1 MFSLFSVLDFELVW
15 EATFFGSK
23 ISCMHVRRHYKRH
36 KFFFHASFQSFYS
49 TFSFAIS
56 QPKSTHPHPLG
67 KKREGTSPERFFSR
81 ASCRK
86 DWSTPPSTPLL
97 SPTSR
102 LVIIRY
108 HLYVVKLHVFYS
120 FPGNPCPN
128 GWTRFNNYCY
138 LVSTTST
145 YSWSQAQAH
154 CRSLSAD
161 LVKINSAEENEFVLS
176 LVRKLAPSLK
186 QIWIGLKWNTNGFYW
201 IDLSVPVYKSWAP
214 QHPNGNANEPC
225 VQMWINNG
233 QHLPKYASGYWNDID
248 CHYRSDFPN
257 GIVCKKL
264 P

>member
-1 MFSLFSVLDFELVW
+1 MRFFNRFILHFRLQFHSLRVPTPTPSEKN
-15 EATFFGSK
+15 GR
-23 ISCMHVRRHYKRH
+23 VRRPSI
-36 KFFFHASFQSFYS
+36 FF
-49 TFSFAIS
+49 
-56 QPKSTHPHPLG
+56 KS
-67 KKREGTSPERFFSR
+67 
-81 ASCRK
+81 
-86 DWSTPPSTPLL
+86 LL
-97 SPTSR
+97 QER
-102 LVIIRY
+102 LVNPPFHPPPLSDVSPRY
-108 HLYVVKLHVFYS
+108 HLYVVKLHVFDS

-145 YSWSQAQAH
+145 YSWSQAQAY

-186 QIWIGLKWNTNGFYW
+186 QIWIGLKWNKNGFYW

>member
-1 MFSLFSVLDFELVW
+1 M
-15 EATFFGSK
+15 
-23 ISCMHVRRHYKRH
+23 
-36 KFFFHASFQSFYS
+36 
-49 TFSFAIS
+49 
-56 QPKSTHPHPLG
+56 
-67 KKREGTSPERFFSR
+67 
-81 ASCRK
+81 K

-97 SPTSR
+97 SPMSR

-108 HLYVVKLHVFYS
+108 HLYVVKLHVFDS

-128 GWTRFNNYCY
+128 SWTRFNNYCY

-161 LVKINSAEENEFVLS
+161 LVKINSVEENEFVLS

-186 QIWIGLKWNTNGFYW
+186 QIWIGLKWNTNAFYW
-201 IDLSVPVYKSWAP
+201 TDLSVPVYKNWAP

-257 GIVCKKL
+257 GIVCKNCLKWQFIPL
-264 P
+264 TKS

>member
-1 MFSLFSVLDFELVW
+1 MKALAVLLFLFVALCFTASASALPS
-15 EATFFGSK
+15 GSK
-23 ISCMHVRRHYKRH
+23 RHPRGVLENIENA
-36 KFFFHASFQSFYS
+36 F
-49 TFSFAIS
+49 
-56 QPKSTHPHPLG
+56 
-67 KKREGTSPERFFSR
+67 
-81 ASCRK
+81 
-86 DWSTPPSTPLL
+86 
-97 SPTSR
+97 
-102 LVIIRY
+102 
-108 HLYVVKLHVFYS
+108 
-120 FPGNPCPN
+120 GNPCPS
-128 GWTRFNNYCY
+128 GWTRFNYYCY
-138 LVSTTST
+138 LVSTST
-145 YSWSQAQAH
+145 KSWSQAQVQ

-161 LVKINSAEENEFVLS
+161 LVKINSAEEKEFVLS

-201 IDLSVPVYKSWAP
+201 TDLSVPVYKSWAP

>member
-1 MFSLFSVLDFELVW
+1 M
-15 EATFFGSK
+15 
-23 ISCMHVRRHYKRH
+23 
-36 KFFFHASFQSFYS
+36 
-49 TFSFAIS
+49 
-56 QPKSTHPHPLG
+56 
-67 KKREGTSPERFFSR
+67 
-81 ASCRK
+81 
-86 DWSTPPSTPLL
+86 
-97 SPTSR
+97 
-102 LVIIRY
+102 
-108 HLYVVKLHVFYS
+108 
-120 FPGNPCPN
+120 
-128 GWTRFNNYCY
+128 
-138 LVSTTST
+138 STTST
-145 YSWSQAQAH
+145 YSWSQAQAY

-257 GIVCKKL
+257 GIVWLTGWLADWLTGWLAAWLIYLLTDLTWLVDFSTKMIWWRQDCITYRHWSTEWRAQLTHWLNDWLNDCLIEKSSD
-264 P
+264 

>member
-1 MFSLFSVLDFELVW
+1 MKVLAALLFLSVALCFTTSASALPRS
-15 EATFFGSK
+15 SK
-23 ISCMHVRRHYKRH
+23 RDPRGILENIENA
-36 KFFFHASFQSFYS
+36 F
-49 TFSFAIS
+49 
-56 QPKSTHPHPLG
+56 
-67 KKREGTSPERFFSR
+67 
-81 ASCRK
+81 
-86 DWSTPPSTPLL
+86 
-97 SPTSR
+97 
-102 LVIIRY
+102 
-108 HLYVVKLHVFYS
+108 
-120 FPGNPCPN
+120 GNPCPN

-161 LVKINSAEENEFVLS
+161 LVKINSAEENEFILS

>member
-1 MFSLFSVLDFELVW
+1 
-15 EATFFGSK
+15 
-23 ISCMHVRRHYKRH
+23 MHVRRHYKRH
-36 KFFFHASFQSFYS
+36 KFFFM
-49 TFSFAIS
+49 
-56 QPKSTHPHPLG
+56 
-67 KKREGTSPERFFSR
+67 RFFNGFILHFRLRFHSLRVPTPTPSEKNGRVRRPSIFSR
-81 ASCRK
+81 ACCRK
-86 DWSTPPSTPLL
+86 DWSTPPSTLLL

-108 HLYVVKLHVFYS
+108 HLYVVKLHVFDS

>member
-1 MFSLFSVLDFELVW
+1 MKVLAAL
-15 EATFFGSK
+15 
-23 ISCMHVRRHYKRH
+23 
-36 KFFFHASFQSFYS
+36 
-49 TFSFAIS
+49 
-56 QPKSTHPHPLG
+56 L
-67 KKREGTSPERFFSR
+67 
-81 ASCRK
+81 
-86 DWSTPPSTPLL
+86 LL
-97 SPTSR
+97 SVALCFTTSASALPR
-102 LVIIRY
+102 SSKQDPRGILENIENA
-108 HLYVVKLHVFYS
+108 F
-120 FPGNPCPN
+120 GNPCPN
-128 GWTRFNNYCY
+128 SWTRFNNYCY

-161 LVKINSAEENEFVLS
+161 LVKINSVEENEFVLS

-201 IDLSVPVYKSWAP
+201 IDLSVPVYKNWAP